1 MWEAAHGWWQT
12 LGEVRPS
19 WPVGGQSAAAE
30 ALPGASPDAGPTAWA
45 LREQGKES
53 PREERRRAFPGAGT
67 PWEKEAARLVVGPS
81 LWGSPW
87 RGKQTV
93 LPECSNPAA
102 THPHWTLTTRR
113 SIVCWGTRSS
123 WASFAQPPPFTDGET
138 EVQRGV
144 LTLTPAP
151 LPPEAIVLW

>member
-1 MWEAAHGWWQT
+1 MPVSRDECGRLPMAGGRLWGKSDPPG
-12 LGEVRPS
+12 LLEVRVQRLKH
-19 WPVGGQSAAAE
+19 WM
-30 ALPGASPDAGPTAWA
+30 PTAWA

-81 LWGSPW
+81 LRGSPW

>member
-19 WPVGGQSAAAE
+19 WPVGGQSAVAE

-53 PREERRRAFPGAGT
+53 LREERRRAFPGAGT

-81 LWGSPW
+81 LRGSPW
-87 RGKQTV
+87 RGKQTNSPSV
-93 LPECSNPAA
+93 AILLL
-102 THPHWTLTTRR
+102 HILTGR
-113 SIVCWGTRSS
+113 SPQEIRSLLGHKE
-123 WASFAQPPPFTDGET
+123 QLG
-138 EVQRGV
+138 
-144 LTLTPAP
+144 
-151 LPPEAIVLW
+151 